1 MFFNNIRLD
10 EESLRFYY
18 ACDRCG
24 KRTYSGKLP
33 LLCRGVRTL
42 ARCKTGTAGG
52 WKQKAYNR
60 AKHRVYSKLILQFN
74 LCQRCFKFVCDG
86 CFDTEA
92 DLCHDCSRKKAK
104 KSSKNYFCIVP
115 LSE

>member
-1 MFFNNIRLD
+1 MKVFFNNIRLD

-60 AKHRVYSKLILQFN
+60 AKHRAYSKLILQFN
-74 LCQRCFKFVCDG
+74 LCQHCFKFVCDD
-86 CFDTEA
+86 CFDTSD
-92 DLCHDCSRKKAK
+92 DLGACSECTRKKEQ
-104 KSSKNYFCIVP
+104 KNH
-115 LSE
+115 

>member
-1 MFFNNIRLD
+1 MKVFFNNIRLD

-52 WKQKAYNR
+52 WKQKSYNR
-60 AKHRVYSKLILQFN
+60 AKHRAYSKLILKFN
-74 LCQRCFKFVCDG
+74 LCQHCFKFVCDD

-92 DLCHDCSRKKAK
+92 GFCHDCSRKKA
-104 KSSKNYFCIVP
+104 
-115 LSE
+115 